1 MQKYIRT
8 IDFSDKWKEVY
19 KIIKSIGKDL
29 NSNSIDKYS
38 YSLYDRA
45 LYIFDAHVAIEQTN
59 NTSVSNILLRSLY
72 EIKVKASKY
81 QDDRNLEIKNTN
93 SQIKNEIE
101 RFLKKIEK
109 GQSFT
114 SQTLWKHLKDKKFKF
129 QVNSEGLEYKRKT
142 IKKNF
147 EEADL
152 GFDYDIL
159 YWLTSLF
166 IHTNPLSLV
175 IEHKEQYPPSEI
187 FEILSTISR
196 DMDMIN
202 IQVLGTLLWITEYL
216 FEEILS
222 KETNDMIDNL
232 WTSIRELISKK
243 YDIEWKVDPNLE
255 TGTMKAVTNN
265 GKEMIL
271 KRKQRK

>member
-8 IDFSDKWKEVY
+8 IDFSDKWKEVS

-29 NSNSIDKYS
+29 NNNSIDKYS

-45 LYIFDAHVAIEQTN
+45 LYIFDAYVIIEQTN

-81 QDDRNLEIKNTN
+81 QDDRNLEIKSTN
-93 SQIKNEIE
+93 AQIKNEIE

-114 SQTLWKHLKDKKFKF
+114 SQILWKHLKDKKFEL
-129 QVNSEGLEYKRKT
+129 QVNSGDAEYKRKT

-152 GFDYDIL
+152 GFDYEIL

-175 IEHKEQYPPSEI
+175 IEHKEQYPKNEI
-187 FEILSTISR
+187 FEILSDISQ
-196 DMDMIN
+196 DMDILN
-202 IQVLGTLLWITEYL
+202 IQILGTLLWITKYL

-222 KETNDMIDNL
+222 KETNDLIDSL
-232 WTSIRELISKK
+232 WSSKREIISKK
-243 YDIEWKVDPNLE
+243 YSIEWKVDPNLE
-255 TGTMKAVTNN
+255 IGTMKAVTN
-265 GKEMIL
+265 EAEEIIL
-271 KRKQRK
+271 KREQRK

>member
-1 MQKYIRT
+1 MQKHIRT

-29 NSNSIDKYS
+29 SNNSIDKYS

-45 LYIFDAHVAIEQTN
+45 LYIFDAHVTIEQTN

-93 SQIKNEIE
+93 AQIKKEIE
-101 RFLKKIEK
+101 RFLEKIEK

-114 SQTLWKHLKDKKFKF
+114 SQIFWKHLKDKKFEF
-129 QVNSEGLEYKRKT
+129 QVSSGNIEHKRKT
-142 IKKNF
+142 IKKEF

-175 IEHKEQYPPSEI
+175 IEHKEQYPQNEI

-196 DMDMIN
+196 DMDIIN
-202 IQVLGTLLWITEYL
+202 IQVLGTLLWITKYL
-216 FEEILS
+216 FGEILS
-222 KETNDMIDNL
+222 EETNDLIDNL
-232 WTSIRELISKK
+232 WTSKRELISKK
-243 YDIEWKVDPNLE
+243 YSIEWKVDLNLE
-255 TGTMKAVTNN
+255 IGTMKVVTND

>member
-19 KIIKSIGKDL
+19 KIIESIGKDL
-29 NSNSIDKYS
+29 KQNSIDKYC
-38 YSLYDRA
+38 YSLYDRT
-45 LYIFDAHVAIEQTN
+45 LYVFDAYVSIEQTN

-93 SQIKNEIE
+93 AQIKNEIE

-114 SQTLWKHLKDKKFKF
+114 SQILWKHLKDKKFEF
-129 QVNSEGLEYKRKT
+129 QVDSESAEFKRKT

-175 IEHKEQYPPSEI
+175 IEHKEQYPKNEI
-187 FEILSTISR
+187 FDILSVISR

-202 IQVLGTLLWITEYL
+202 IQVLGTLLWITKYL

-222 KETNDMIDNL
+222 KETNDLIDNL
-232 WTSIRELISKK
+232 WASKRELISKK
-243 YDIEWKVDPNLE
+243 YGIEWKVDPNVE
-255 TGTMKAVTNN
+255 IGTMKAVTDD

-271 KRKQRK
+271 KRKQKK